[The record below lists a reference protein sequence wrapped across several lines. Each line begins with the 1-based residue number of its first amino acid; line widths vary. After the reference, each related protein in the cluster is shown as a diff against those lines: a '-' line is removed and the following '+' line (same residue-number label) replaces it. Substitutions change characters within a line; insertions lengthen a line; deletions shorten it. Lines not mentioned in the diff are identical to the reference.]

1 MEVQDNKKEF
11 ILLSIIIPCYNLEN
25 YIEKT
30 VKNLLSE
37 KLKSNIEIIIIDDN
51 STDNSKNLLKKLKMQ
66 DKRISIIKKNKN
78 EGVSKARNTGINK
91 SKGKYLLFLDGD
103 DELKRGSLQ
112 KIEEKLLSEKN
123 IDIFSYGYQ
132 KIFSNKI
139 RKYQSLQNSKKIFNE
154 TEFLKLFL
162 LKKIPQCIGSFVVKK
177 ELVLKNIKFKSRLQL
192 GEDLIF
198 QINILLN
205 NKVNIYYEADIYL
218 NYIQRLGSAVHKK
231 IDEKIFL
238 IFEYLKSK
246 EIKNENII
254 NEFFYFKIMLLLYI
268 MKQIILRGIEDIDS
282 FNKNLK
288 NVYIFRRYKRILFIF
303 KGGFYFLNILNKIFY

>member
-37 KLKSNIEIIIIDDN
+37 KLKSNIEIIIVDDN